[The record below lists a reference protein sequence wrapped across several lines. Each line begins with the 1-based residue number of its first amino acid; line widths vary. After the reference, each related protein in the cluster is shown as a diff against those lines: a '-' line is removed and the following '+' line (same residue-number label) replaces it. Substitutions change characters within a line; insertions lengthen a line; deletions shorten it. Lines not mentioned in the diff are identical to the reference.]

1 MTHRHHHPSSLAACL
16 GLLATT
22 TLAAAPPA
30 QGNLSPWMGNPVW
43 ATTVPESTSAT
54 ASSPAANPAST
65 PATPSQP
72 VSPLAGPNRDF
83 PWWPWLVT
91 FPVLGT
97 WLWWMLRQGAPAE
110 QLEASSDPAA
120 APAPSMVAPG
130 AEATTQT
137 PRIILTPYS
146 STLAYA
152 YWELPPS
159 EVDALH
165 PSNGGLAL
173 RLHDVTDQPP
183 GDSLPEA
190 AQRWACDRVAVG
202 DRHLPIP
209 QASRDYIIELG
220 YGDETGTWH
229 PLVQSA
235 PVRVLTRSP
244 FPANGDEGPRALD
257 HPAMPLDS
265 EMASPAAD
273 PLRPQASASLVAQD
287 GRTALATWDLSPE
300 QVSPLATAHG
310 SLTVRLY
317 DVTEMPGSFALG
329 PNPMQAFEAEPVPQ
343 ASLTIPIAVDD
354 RDYLI
359 EVGHL
364 TEDGQWCVFAKSS
377 PVRVPA
383 C

>member
-1 MTHRHHHPSSLAACL
+1 MTHRHRHPSSLAAYL

-22 TLAAAPPA
+22 TLAAATPA

-43 ATTVPESTSAT
+43 ATKVPEFTPAT
-54 ASSPAANPAST
+54 ASSPAANPGST
-65 PATPSQP
+65 PATPAQP
-72 VSPLAGPNRDF
+72 VSPLADPNRDF
-83 PWWPWLVT
+83 PWWPWLVA

-97 WLWWMLRQGAPAE
+97 WLWWMLRQGAPTE

-120 APAPSMVAPG
+120 APAPSIAAPS

-146 STLAYA
+146 CTLAYA

-165 PSNGGLAL
+165 PSNGRLTL

-183 GDSLPEA
+183 RDSLPES

-220 YGDETGTWH
+220 YGDETGIWH
-229 PLVQSA
+229 TLVQSA
-235 PVRVLTRSP
+235 PVRVLAP
-244 FPANGDEGPRALD
+244 NQCPADGDEEPRALD

-273 PLRPQASASLVAQD
+273 PIRPQVSASLVAQD
-287 GRTALATWDLSPE
+287 GRTALATWDLLPE
-300 QVSPLATAHG
+300 QASSLATAHG

-359 EVGHL
+359 EVGYL
-364 TEDGQWCVFAKSS
+364 TEDGQWFVFAKSS